1 MAKAGY
7 TTGVGATPT
16 PVVAN
21 TPKTVLCVICPAQF
35 GIDLKKIRVSTDGVA
50 AASLPILCEVMLS
63 TLATFSTPGTANTA
77 GTVLQVYGRTITPG
91 FTSFYSSTT
100 EPTVLTL
107 IDDFWL
113 DPNKSTVLY
122 DWPLG
127 DTPDTDV
134 SRGIVLRC
142 TTPAAAPTINVRARF
157 YFERV

>member
-16 PVVAN
+16 PLVAA
-21 TPKTVLCVICPAQF
+21 TAKTVLCVICPAQF
-35 GIDLKKIRVSTDGVA
+35 GIDLKKVRVSTDGVT
-50 AASLPILCEVMLS
+50 ASALPILCEVMLS
-63 TLATFSTPGTANTA
+63 TLASNSTPGTNNTT
-77 GTVLQVYGRTITPG
+77 GTVLQVYGRPIAVG
-91 FTSFYSSTT
+91 FTSFYSSVATF

-142 TTPAAAPTINVRARF
+142 TAPAAVNVRARM